1 MARNHAAVL
10 HDGILHRRRH
20 VTAEGAVRFLLDHFL
35 LLPIGVAIA
44 LVWAN
49 VAAETYFRFALP
61 LAFAVNEVG
70 MALFIALI
78 TQEIIEALMPGGA
91 LHTWR
96 RWGLVLVGAAG
107 GVAGAAATFLGYVHS
122 TDESVLAVGWP
133 AACAID
139 IAAAYYTLKVILPR
153 SGALPF
159 ALLLGITT
167 DVLGAL
173 LVAPR
178 FPTVAVHAGG
188 AGLIL
193 AALGVAAVM
202 RMARIRAFWPYL
214 LFAGSL
220 SWLAFYREGLHP
232 AFALVPIVPFLP
244 HEPRS
249 LNLFADPP
257 DDDVVHHFEHEW
269 NEVVQVILFLFGLV
283 NGGVVLRGYG
293 TGTWAVMLAALVG
306 RPLGIIV
313 GVGLAVLAGLH
324 LPRRIGARE
333 LIVTAL
339 ALSTGFTF
347 ALFFVTGIVS
357 IGPLLAQLT
366 IGALATAAGSVLAF
380 GAATLLRVGRFAHRA

>member
-1 MARNHAAVL
+1 MARNDAAIL
-10 HDGILHRRRH
+10 HDEIHHRRRH
-20 VTAEGAVRFLLDHFL
+20 ATAEGAVRFLLDHFL

-49 VAAETYFRFALP
+49 VAAEAYFRFAVP

-70 MALFIALI
+70 MALFFALL
-78 TQEIIEALMPGGA
+78 TQEIVEALMPGGA

-96 RWGLVLVGAAG
+96 RWGLVLIGAAG
-107 GVAGAAATFLGYVHS
+107 GVAGAAGAFLSYVHS

-159 ALLLGITT
+159 ALLLGIGT
-167 DVLGAL
+167 DALGAL

-193 AALGVAAVM
+193 AALAVGAVM
-202 RMARIRAFWPYL
+202 RMARVRAFWPYL
-214 LFAGSL
+214 LFGGSL

-257 DDDVVHHFEHEW
+257 DD
-269 NEVVQVILFLFGLV
+269 
-283 NGGVVLRGYG
+283 
-293 TGTWAVMLAALVG
+293 
-306 RPLGIIV
+306 
-313 GVGLAVLAGLH
+313 
-324 LPRRIGARE
+324 
-333 LIVTAL
+333 
-339 ALSTGFTF
+339 
-347 ALFFVTGIVS
+347 
-357 IGPLLAQLT
+357 
-366 IGALATAAGSVLAF
+366 
-380 GAATLLRVGRFAHRA
+380 